1 MYLSETAS
9 IGDIGVVFQ
18 SPEGEIKYAP
28 EKFETVVRTLLVQAA
43 EQRGWNRECSSR

>member
-1 MYLSETAS
+1 MYLAETAS

-28 EKFETVVRTLLVQAA
+28 EKFEAVIRTLLVQAA
-43 EQRGWNRECSSR
+43 E